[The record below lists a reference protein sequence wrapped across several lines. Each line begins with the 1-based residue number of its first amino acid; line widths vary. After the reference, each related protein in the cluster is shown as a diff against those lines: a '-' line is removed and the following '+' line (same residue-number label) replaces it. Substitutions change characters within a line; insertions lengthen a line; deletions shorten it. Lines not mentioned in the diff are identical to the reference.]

1 MPESSRLGKAFVV
14 VAGAALL
21 YLLITLT
28 AGWSDTRRALS
39 HLPLSLIPILVALS
53 LFNYALRF
61 WRWEIYRRRLRVPL
75 ATGESLALFLATFA
89 MVVTPGKVGE
99 VYKAGYLREK
109 HQVPLSTGIPILI
122 AERVLDFLAILALA
136 AAGLAAWQGPLAG
149 LRPSLAIAALILLLL
164 LALRS
169 RRLQARLL
177 TRATRTPRLAACR
190 PALGDALDALQR
202 LSTARVTALAFLLSL
217 LAWTAECLSLWFV
230 CDSLG
235 APVAPLTAA
244 FVYAVA
250 TLAGSLIFLP
260 GGLGGTE
267 GTIIFLL
274 GAAGLATGV
283 AVAAALVVRLAT
295 LWLAVAIGVGVFLGR
310 RRQFLERPPT
320 AAAPDAPRLSCD

>member
-1 MPESSRLGKAFVV
+1 MSESSRLGKAFVI

-28 AGWSDTRRALS
+28 AGWNDTRLALS
-39 HLPLSLIPILVALS
+39 HLSPSLIPILVGLS

-61 WRWEIYRRRLRVPL
+61 WRWELYRRRLQVPL
-75 ATGESLALFLATFA
+75 RCGESLALFLATFA

-99 VYKAGYLREK
+99 LYKAGYLREK
-109 HQVPLSTGIPILI
+109 HGVPLSTGIPILI
-122 AERVLDFLAILALA
+122 AERVLDFLAVLALA
-136 AAGLAAWQGPLAG
+136 AAGLAAWHGPLAG
-149 LRPSLAIAALILLLL
+149 LRPSLAVAALILLLL
-164 LALRS
+164 LSLRS

-177 TRATRTPRLAACR
+177 VLATRPPRMQACR
-190 PALGDALDALQR
+190 AALGEALGALQQ
-202 LSTARVTALAFLLSL
+202 LSTVRVTAAAFVLSL
-217 LAWTAECLSLWFV
+217 IAWASECLSLWFV
-230 CDSLG
+230 CGSLG
-235 APVAPLTAA
+235 SPVSPLTAT

-274 GAAGLATGV
+274 GAVGMAGGT

-295 LWLAVAIGVGVFLGR
+295 LWLAVAIGMAVFLGWR
-310 RRQFLERPPT
+310 RLFLERPPATT
-320 AAAPDAPRLSCD
+320 APVVPSS

>member
-1 MPESSRLGKAFVV
+1 MTEASRLGRAFVV

-21 YLLITLT
+21 YLLITLA
-28 AGWSDTRRALS
+28 AGWSDTQQALS
-39 HLPLSLIPILVALS
+39 HLSPSLVPILVGLS
-53 LFNYALRF
+53 LLNYALRF
-61 WRWEIYRRRLRVPL
+61 WRWELYRRALQVPL
-75 ATGESLALFLATFA
+75 RFGESLALFLATFA

-99 VYKAGYLREK
+99 LYKAGYLRER
-109 HQVPLSTGIPILI
+109 HQVPLSTGVPILI

-149 LRPSLAIAALILLLL
+149 LRPSLAVAALILILL

-169 RRLQARLL
+169 PRLQARLL
-177 TRATRTPRLAACR
+177 AVATRAPRLQDCR
-190 PALGDALDALQR
+190 VALGEALDALQR
-202 LSTARVTALAFLLSL
+202 LSTVRLGSAAFLLSL
-217 LAWTAECLSLWFV
+217 VAWTAECLSLWFV
-230 CDSLG
+230 CASLDT
-235 APVAPLTAA
+235 PVAPLTAT

-274 GAAGLATGV
+274 GAAGLASGV

-295 LWLAVAIGVGVFLGR
+295 LWLAVAIGVGVFLAR
-310 RRQFLERPPT
+310 RRLFLERPPA
-320 AAAPDAPRLSCD
+320 AAAPGAP

>member
-1 MPESSRLGKAFVV
+1 MTEASRLGRAFVV

-21 YLLITLT
+21 YLLITLA
-28 AGWSDTRRALS
+28 AGWSDTKQALS
-39 HLPLSLIPILVALS
+39 HLSPSLVPILVGLS
-53 LFNYALRF
+53 LLNYALRF
-61 WRWEIYRRRLRVPL
+61 WRWELYRHALQVPL
-75 ATGESLALFLATFA
+75 RFGESLALFLATFA

-99 VYKAGYLREK
+99 LYKAGYLRER
-109 HQVPLSTGIPILI
+109 HLVPLSTGVPILI

-149 LRPSLAIAALILLLL
+149 LRPSLAVAALILILL

-177 TRATRTPRLAACR
+177 AVATRAPRLQDCR
-190 PALGDALDALQR
+190 VALGEALDALQR
-202 LSTARVTALAFLLSL
+202 LSTVRLGSAAFLLSL
-217 LAWTAECLSLWFV
+217 VAWTAECLSLWFV
-230 CDSLG
+230 CASLG
-235 APVAPLTAA
+235 TPVTPLTAT

-274 GAAGLATGV
+274 GAAGLASGV

-295 LWLAVAIGVGVFLGR
+295 LWLAVAIGVGVFLAR
-310 RRQFLERPPT
+310 RRLFLERPP
-320 AAAPDAPRLSCD
+320 AAATPGAP